1 MRQLGITQEN
11 TLQRYIDQKANDQ
24 IISSNTQAIS
34 QGLSDMIGQG
44 SSDTKKP
51 DLREI
56 IKETESITDDR
67 AKVVINYLLELVQEV
82 KK

>member
-34 QGLSDMIGQG
+34 QGLSDMIGQD

-51 DLREI
+51 DLQEI
-56 IKETESITDDR
+56 MKETESITDDR
-67 AKVVINYLLELVQEV
+67 AKVVISYLLELVQEV